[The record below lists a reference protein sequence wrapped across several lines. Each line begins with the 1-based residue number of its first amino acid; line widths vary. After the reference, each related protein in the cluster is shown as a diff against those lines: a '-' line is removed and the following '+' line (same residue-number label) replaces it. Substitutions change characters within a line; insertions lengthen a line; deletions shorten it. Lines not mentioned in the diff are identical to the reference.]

1 MRMHQHGLAVA
12 EVLIAMGLSLLV
24 ALTAASLLHASS
36 GDFLRN
42 GANTRIDDHGRFA
55 LAILGQSL
63 RQAGYRGEPGA
74 AAAAPPM
81 PPLAIEGRDAAGV
94 ATNAEGLGDALPAIN
109 GSDALAIRYAPAAI
123 AGAAAGGAMLN
134 CAGFPADPGEWAWS
148 IFYLARAGDGV
159 AELRCKYKGEIG
171 WGSDAVVRGVD
182 AFHVLY
188 GLDTDSTRDNI
199 PNLYLTASGIDALD
213 ATLPAAERAMRP
225 HWRRVTSVRIALL
238 LHGERGSRVRDLPGS
253 YQLLP
258 GADPDARIDEA
269 SMPEPMRYRARR
281 LFAATVALRN
291 L

>member
-1 MRMHQHGLAVA
+1 MRTRQHGLAVA
-12 EVLIAMGLSLLV
+12 EVLVAMALSLLV

-36 GDFLRN
+36 GDFLHN
-42 GANTRIDDHGRFA
+42 GANTRIDDNGRFA
-55 LAILGQSL
+55 LAIIGQAL

-74 AAAAPPM
+74 AAAAPPT
-81 PPLAIEGRDAAGV
+81 PALAIEGRDAASV

-123 AGAAAGGAMLN
+123 VGATAGGAMLN

-148 IFYLARAGDGV
+148 IFYLARASDGV
-159 AELRCKYKGEIG
+159 AELRCKYKGENG

-182 AFHVLY
+182 AFHVVY
-188 GLDTDSTRDNI
+188 GLDTDSPRDNI
-199 PNLYLTASGIDALD
+199 PNLYLAASGIDARD

-225 HWRRVTSVRIALL
+225 HWRRVTSVRIAFL
-238 LHGERGSRVRDLPGS
+238 LHGERGSRARDLPGS

-258 GADPDARIDEA
+258 GTDPDARIDEA